1 MLTHGRRRKKINVCR
16 WQESK
21 PSFNLLLSVFVVS
34 GSYVQ
39 RARAV
44 DFLDRLIFWGQ
55 KKITGLFFLPRSNH
69 YFYACSEYQK
79 KDECPKKRS
88 VSWTELFSGAS
99 NFLSLSLPGSSLYE
113 TMMDIATVL
122 EKPSIAGS
130 SSAFVLCGTMQ
141 FLVKWVRWRS
151 GSHTSQEKMSKLW
164 YWKSEKKRERGHYF
178 NACLVWEL
186 KRERERKELRL
197 LIWMSRSIEKRR
209 KRKERARRRMEG
221 EGKKFSN

>member
-1 MLTHGRRRKKINVCR
+1 MRTRKKTILAGQPVTSTALRICYWCSFVAMLTHGRRRKKINVCR

-99 NFLSLSLPGSSLYE
+99 NFLSLSLAAVC
-113 TMMDIATVL
+113 TR
-122 EKPSIAGS
+122 
-130 SSAFVLCGTMQ
+130 
-141 FLVKWVRWRS
+141 RWW
-151 GSHTSQEKMSKLW
+151 T
-164 YWKSEKKRERGHYF
+164 
-178 NACLVWEL
+178 
-186 KRERERKELRL
+186 
-197 LIWMSRSIEKRR
+197 
-209 KRKERARRRMEG
+209 
-221 EGKKFSN
+221 